1 MSDDTGDIV
10 NRCVDMLNGILEDNS
25 VPKNI
30 RRSADS
36 IKDILLNSKESFNDR
51 AASAISTLDEISS
64 DPNIPMHTRTS
75 IWELA
80 SQLETISIGR

>member
-1 MSDDTGDIV
+1 MSDTSEIV

-30 RRSADS
+30 RRSADN
-36 IKDILLNSKESFNDR
+36 IKGILLNSKESLTDR

-80 SQLETISIGR
+80 SQLETISVGK